1 MTGFPYRLLMVV
13 IRTTLLLAAV
23 LLAWPAH
30 AADGPTGSFDALLEV
45 TTSQGT
51 RSLNVTIEV
60 LRPMSVE
67 EAAGLKSL
75 LDKDGQQALL
85 NAVRGS
91 WRGRLFL
98 GGVEFP
104 LEIVVAEQSD
114 DGWRYAVVTP
124 RNLRWDEIQLEEPS
138 VDFPFAVAV
147 FEVPEM
153 GSGEGKIAPKASIAI
168 GADGKLTIERFEGES
183 GRMKNVRRR

>member
-1 MTGFPYRLLMVV
+1 MITT
-13 IRTTLLLAAV
+13 RTALLLAAIAF
-23 LLAWPAH
+23 LAPPAL
-30 AADGPTGSFDALLEV
+30 AADSPIGRFDALLEV

-51 RSLNVTIEV
+51 RSLNVTFEV

-67 EAAGLKSL
+67 EAAGLKEL
-75 LDKDGQQALL
+75 LDKGGQQALL

-114 DGWRYAVVTP
+114 DGWKYAVVTP
-124 RNLRWDEIQLEEPS
+124 RNMRWDEIQLEEPS
-138 VDFPFAVAV
+138 VDFPFAVAL
-147 FEVPEM
+147 FEVPDM
-153 GSGEGKIAPKASIAI
+153 GSGEGKIAPKAAI
-168 GADGKLTIERFEGES
+168 GMGADGKLTIERFEGES